1 MRVKTTEASRP
12 QDIEF
17 AEAGLLDQIV
27 SVFRRTSEQGEREE
41 LAIAQY
47 QSLRKQIPL
56 LYLILLANA
65 WMVAYSYMDVGPR
78 LLTIYVPGVFTLLCS
93 FRFIK
98 WIRRAGTVPTYAEAR
113 RMLAGTTLLAGL
125 LAAVFVFWGLA
136 LYSYGTAHMQG
147 QVAFFIGI
155 TVIGCIFCLMHLP
168 RAALLVSAVVNIPF
182 VLFFADSGNRS
193 FMAIAVNVA
202 LVSLIMMIILAINYA
217 AFASLI
223 RSRRSILDK
232 QAAMEVLDAH
242 NLWLANH
249 DTLTKLPNRHSFLVE
264 IESRFRDL
272 EQGAGD
278 LFIGVLDLD
287 GFHVVNDAFGHR
299 GGDQVLIEV
308 ARRLLEGAGE
318 SFAVFRLAGDEF
330 GLVGVAPW
338 AASAGMLERS
348 EAICAALE
356 APYCV
361 NGVTAHITATIGLA
375 SSATVSGGAQQIHE
389 AAEYALI
396 SAKQSQRRGHTNL
409 FSFAHQDTIRRHS
422 LVEQELQTADLEE
435 ELSLVFQPIVAV
447 ATGTPI
453 GFEALARW
461 NNRQLGRVS
470 PVEFIQI
477 AERAGLANRLTC
489 VLLSKALAAAVAW
502 PPQLRLSF
510 NLSMQDICSPD
521 NVLRLVGILNNSPL
535 DPKRIDFEITETAVV
550 GDFDQL
556 VTAVTTLKALGAGIS
571 LDDFGTGYST
581 LSQVNK
587 LPLDKIKIDRSF
599 VSNIST
605 VSTGYK
611 IVKSVIALCRDMK
624 ISCIIEG
631 VETQDELNT
640 LRKLDCNLVQGYF
653 YSKPL
658 LADEITDYIEKA
670 GAQALYDAV
679 AAAPVVPFETPR
691 RRSSGERK
699 TARHAAP

>member
-1 MRVKTTEASRP
+1 V
-12 QDIEF
+12 
-17 AEAGLLDQIV
+17 LDQIV
-27 SVFRRTSEQGEREE
+27 SVFRQADEPAERQE

-47 QSLRKQIPL
+47 QSLKKQIPL

-65 WMVAYSYMDVGPR
+65 WTVAYSYLGVGSR
-78 LLTIYVPGVFTLLCS
+78 LLTLYVPGAFTVLCAV
-93 FRFIK
+93 RFVK
-98 WIRRAGTVPTYAEAR
+98 WTRQAGKVPTYAEAR

-125 LAAVFVFWGLA
+125 LSAIFVFWGLA

-147 QVAFFIGI
+147 QIAFFIGI

-182 VLFFADSGNRS
+182 VLFFAGSGSRS
-193 FMAIAVNVA
+193 FAAIAVNVA
-202 LVSLIMMIILAINYA
+202 LVSIVMMVILSINYA

-223 RSRRSILDK
+223 RSRRNILVK
-232 QAAMEVLDAH
+232 QAEMEALDAH

-249 DTLTKLPNRHSFLVE
+249 DTLTKLPNRHSFLLD
-264 IESRFRDL
+264 IENRFREL
-272 EQGAGD
+272 EHSSD
-278 LFIGVLDLD
+278 HLFIGVLDLD

-299 GGDQVLIEV
+299 GGDQVLSEV
-308 ARRLLEGAGE
+308 AQRLLASAEH
-318 SFAVFRLAGDEF
+318 SFSVFRLAGDEF
-330 GLVGVAPW
+330 GLIGTTPW
-338 AASAGMLERS
+338 GSSNEMLERS
-348 EAICAALE
+348 EAICAAIE
-356 APYCV
+356 APYRV
-361 NGVTAHITATIGLA
+361 NDVTARITATIGLA

-396 SAKQSQRRGHTNL
+396 NAKKSQKRGHTNL
-409 FSFAHQDTIRRHS
+409 FSFVHQDTIRRHS
-422 LVEQELQTADLEE
+422 LVEQELQTADLED

-461 NNRQLGRVS
+461 NNRQLGCVS
-470 PVEFIQI
+470 PAEFIQI

-521 NVLRLVGILNNSPL
+521 NVLRLVSILNNSPL

-581 LSQVNK
+581 LSQVNR

-599 VSNIST
+599 VTNIST

-640 LRKLDCNLVQGYF
+640 LRQLDCSLVQGYF

-658 LADEITDYIEKA
+658 LAGEINDYIERA
-670 GAQALYDAV
+670 GAKALFNAV
-679 AAAPVVPFETPR
+679 PTSPAIPLDTPQC
-691 RRSSGERK
+691 RSPGARK
-699 TARHAAP
+699 TSRIAAN